1 MTARYTRGILAVAG
15 LCTAA
20 SFLHAQTAPSLQIVT
35 DSLPPASV
43 GAAYNQQ
50 LITTGGVCSSIGS
63 ASSTI
68 DSGALPP
75 GLSVTSPPSTEQRS
89 IQGTPSA
96 AGNFNFTVHLT
107 WTHTPVSPFDHY
119 CLDEAVKAF
128 TLAVE
133 ANPTLAAN
141 RPQLTTTYHT
151 GHFPPIADTVQ
162 VTAAGGAAVAIAVQ
176 SATDSGGLWLS
187 VMAQSAAT
195 PAALTISY
203 SVSGL
208 AAGTY
213 TGRVIVTTGGLA
225 ALTIPVTLLVVT
237 DTSIQLQPTP
247 SSLAFFAVAGGPDP
261 PAQSLKIT
269 VAGDNVIFQAA
280 VTAAPPNG
288 KWLSVAPSAAATP
301 STLTV
306 AVTAKDLTAAVYNGT
321 LTLSVA
327 GVPNSSLTIPVTFS
341 LTTPVPV
348 VKPTIAASGVV
359 NAAGLGPAIA
369 PGTWVSLYGTSLST
383 TTRAW
388 RDADFQNGLLPTA
401 LDGVSV
407 TIDGKAAAVYFISP
421 LQINVLAP
429 DDTATGLVPVQV
441 KNALGTSD
449 SVLALQ
455 QTAAPALFQL
465 RAATAN
471 YAAGTHADGS
481 LLAGPALI
489 QQGFAGTAATAGE
502 TIVLFGTGFGA
513 PQPAISATALVPSPR
528 PLARPEELSVR
539 IGGLDAVIAFAG
551 LISPGVYQFNVVV
564 PPLAAGD
571 QSVVAELRGLLTQT
585 DLLLTISP

>member
-15 LCTAA
+15 LFTAA
-20 SFLHAQTAPSLQIVT
+20 PLLHAQTAPPLQIVT
-35 DSLPPASV
+35 DSLPLASV

-50 LITTGGVCSSIGS
+50 LITSGGVCSSIG
-63 ASSTI
+63 AVSSTI

-75 GLSVTSPPSTEQRS
+75 GLFVTSPPATEQWS
-89 IQGTPSA
+89 IQGTPTA
-96 AGNFNFTVHLT
+96 AGNFNFTVHVR
-107 WTHTPVSPFDHY
+107 WTHARVSPFDHD
-119 CLDEAVKAF
+119 CVDEAVKAL
-128 TLAVE
+128 TLAVQ
-133 ANPTLAAN
+133 ANPTLAAD

-151 GHFPPIADTVQ
+151 GHFPPIADSVQ

-225 ALTIPVTLLVVT
+225 ALTIPVTLVVVT
-237 DTSIQLQPTP
+237 DTNIPLQATP
-247 SSLAFFAVAGGPDP
+247 SPLAFSAIAGGPDP
-261 PAQSLKIT
+261 PGQSLKVT
-269 VAGDNVIFQAA
+269 VAGDNVIFQAS
-280 VTAAPPNG
+280 VSAAPPNG
-288 KWLSVAPSAAATP
+288 KWLTVTPSAAATP
-301 STLTV
+301 ATLTV
-306 AVTAKDLTAAVYNGT
+306 AVTAKDLAAGPYNGT
-321 LTLSVA
+321 LTLSV
-327 GVPNSSLTIPVTFS
+327 GGIPNSSLTIPVTF
-341 LTTPVPV
+341 TIQAPG
-348 VKPTIAASGVV
+348 KPTIAAGGVV
-359 NAAGLGPAIA
+359 NAAGLGSAIA
-369 PGTWVSLYGTSLST
+369 PGTWVTLYGTSLSA

-388 RDADFQNGLLPTA
+388 RDADFSNGLLPTS
-401 LDGVSV
+401 LDGISV
-407 TIDGKAAAVYFISP
+407 TIDGKPAAVYFISP

-429 DDTATGLVPVQV
+429 DDTTTGPVPVQA
-441 KNALGTSD
+441 KNAQGTSD
-449 SVLALQ
+449 SVLVPQ

-465 RAATAN
+465 RAANAN

-489 QQGFAGTAATAGE
+489 QQGFKGSAARAGE
-502 TIVLFGTGFGA
+502 TIVLFGTGFGVT
-513 PQPAISATALVPSPR
+513 QPPISATALVPAPYL
-528 PLARPEELSVR
+528 PLAHPEDLHVR
-539 IGGLDAVIAFAG
+539 IGGFDAVIAFAG

-571 QSVVAELRGLLTQT
+571 QSVVAQLRDLLTQT
-585 DLLLTISP
+585 DLLLTIQP

>member
-50 LITTGGVCSSIGS
+50 LITTGGVCSNIGS

-75 GLSVTSPPSTEQRS
+75 GLSVTSPPSTEQWS

-107 WTHTPVSPFDHY
+107 WIHAQVSPFDHN
-119 CLDEAVKAF
+119 CRDDAVKALTVTVQPNQ
-128 TLAVE
+128 TLAVD
-133 ANPTLAAN
+133 

-151 GHFPPIADTVQ
+151 GHFPPAADTVQ
-162 VTAAGGAAVAIAVQ
+162 LTASSGPAVTFALQ
-176 SATDSGGLWLS
+176 SVTDSGGLWLS
-187 VMAQSAAT
+187 ATAQRFST

-261 PAQSLKIT
+261 PAQPLKIT

-306 AVTAKDLTAAVYNGT
+306 AVTAKDLAAAVYNGT

-369 PGTWVSLYGTSLST
+369 PGTWVSLYGTSLSA

-429 DDTATGLVPVQV
+429 DDTGTGLVPVQV

-513 PQPAISATALVPSPR
+513 TQPAISATALVPSPR

-564 PPLAAGD
+564 PQLAAGD

>member
-35 DSLPPASV
+35 DSLTPASV

-75 GLSVTSPPSTEQRS
+75 GLSVTSPPSTEQWS

-107 WTHTPVSPFDHY
+107 WIHAQVSPFDHP
-119 CLDEAVKAF
+119 CRDDAVKALTVTVQPNQ
-128 TLAVE
+128 TLAVD
-133 ANPTLAAN
+133 

-151 GHFPPIADTVQ
+151 GHFPPAADTVQ
-162 VTAAGGAAVAIAVQ
+162 LTASSGPAVTFALQ
-176 SATDSGGLWLS
+176 SVTDSGGAWLS
-187 VMAQSAAT
+187 ATALRSTT
-195 PAALTISY
+195 PAALTINY
-203 SVSGL
+203 SVTGL
-208 AAGTY
+208 GPGTY

-261 PAQSLKIT
+261 PAQALKIT

-369 PGTWVSLYGTSLST
+369 PGTWVSLYGTSLSA

-513 PQPAISATALVPSPR
+513 TQPAISATALVPSPR